1 MYQLKIHKQ
10 AAKKLKSLSPKDR
23 LRITDKILE
32 LSYDPDDFKLDIK
45 KLVGTS
51 YWRLR
56 VGNWRILYER
66 EDCLKIIKI
75 DCIKPRGDAY
85 K

>member
-1 MYQLKIHKQ
+1 MYRLVIHKQ
-10 AAKKLKSLSPKDR
+10 AAKKLKSLSSKDR

-32 LSYDPDDFKLDIK
+32 LSYDPDSQNLDIK
-45 KLVGTS
+45 KMTGEP

-56 VGNWRILYER
+56 IGNWRVIYDR
-66 EDCLKIIKI
+66 DDCLKIIQI
-75 DCIKPRGDAY
+75 ERIKPRGDAY